1 MLLLLVMVVHPQ
13 KAMSAMAMAMD
24 MDMDGVDTKDYADNT
39 SAIIYVCTYILC
51 ICIWRKE
58 SPLENT
64 NEH

>member
-39 SAIIYVCTYILC
+39 SAIIYVCMYIH
-51 ICIWRKE
+51 IMYMHMEERK
-58 SPLENT
+58 PIR
-64 NEH
+64 EHK